1 MKNRIFVSLLCIAIL
16 YTTVCS
22 TVCASDFSEAGLIE
36 EGASVLVQDAEGNE
50 LLINKEVYDEAV
62 TISEDVAKEA
72 ALLFVSDIIACEDG
86 VEWNENTAVT
96 SIVPMYDEDKSEI
109 TAYTFYLTEG
119 YVVVSAFLDTPYTVM
134 EWSDKAEPVIECFD
148 AASTEEYI
156 YLGAMEYYA
165 DIGDATLQDVDG
177 TMVERTEL
185 DNSIEADRDAENLP
199 SAVVEDMATLDDN
212 KEVSTMKV
220 TPPRDVRDP
229 FKDANVYYRGPFVC
243 QEWCN
248 KWDDDMYYL
257 TRESIGTEKTGVCVP
272 LVITCAIRAYAFKHD
287 DFLVREEKIRTFNKV
302 YNVGDSE
309 GWITVRGVQPEV
321 YGKWAKKAF
330 DKYGIETK
338 VGENTDLKYETMKG
352 PLKRGSLLLV
362 GMDKYDEINGTVF
375 NHAVLGFA
383 YTRLKSQSTGYMK
396 TYLKAADTLST
407 SARYYDLKTI
417 IKDEKD
423 PNSRDAKFYEIY
435 FYK

>member
-1 MKNRIFVSLLCIAIL
+1 M
-16 YTTVCS
+16 
-22 TVCASDFSEAGLIE
+22 
-36 EGASVLVQDAEGNE
+36 
-50 LLINKEVYDEAV
+50 
-62 TISEDVAKEA
+62 
-72 ALLFVSDIIACEDG
+72 
-86 VEWNENTAVT
+86 
-96 SIVPMYDEDKSEI
+96 
-109 TAYTFYLTEG
+109 
-119 YVVVSAFLDTPYTVM
+119 VVSAFLDTPYTVM

-287 DFLVREEKIRTFNKV
+287 DFLVREDKITTFNKV

-309 GWITVRGVQPEV
+309 GWITVRGVQSEV

-330 DKYGIETK
+330 DKYGVSTK
-338 VGENTDLKYETMKG
+338 IGSYTLLEYESM
-352 PLKRGSLLLV
+352 
-362 GMDKYDEINGTVF
+362 
-375 NHAVLGFA
+375 
-383 YTRLKSQSTGYMK
+383 
-396 TYLKAADTLST
+396 
-407 SARYYDLKTI
+407 
-417 IKDEKD
+417 
-423 PNSRDAKFYEIY
+423 RDALKQG
-435 FYK
+435 